1 MSHFNWPHHIIK
13 SIPIFKSVNILVLSK
28 SGLTAR
34 QIASKTG
41 LGKYTVARVIKELLP
56 EKEHVKLG
64 YPSKFSSLD
73 KRRII
78 SSITI
83 GKTDNAVQ
91 ATSIFAQT
99 ACNVLK
105 ATYIFKGYGQEKE
118 PSLVS

>member
-1 MSHFNWPHHIIK
+1 M
-13 SIPIFKSVNILVLSK
+13 
-28 SGLTAR
+28 
-34 QIASKTG
+34 
-41 LGKYTVARVIKELLP
+41 ARVIKELLP

-105 ATYIFKGYGQEKE
+105 AT
-118 PSLVS
+118 SLKAMVKKKNPLLSVKHRKRRLDFALKYKDWTMED